1 MATITTINPI
11 ISVCIAN
18 YNGEQLLTVCI
29 QSVINQ
35 SFDQSIEIIV
45 HDDASKDH
53 SVNLIRSQFP
63 QVILVK
69 QRVKIVFKLMTGNLL
84 VNNSRRCTINL

>member
-1 MATITTINPI
+1 MATITTINPV

-18 YNGEQLLTVCI
+18 YNGEQLLTECV
-29 QSVINQ
+29 QSVLNQ
-35 SFDQSIEIIV
+35 SFAQPIEIIV
-45 HDDASKDH
+45 HDDASTDH

-69 QRVKIVFKLMTGNLL
+69 QRVKIVYKLMTGNLL
-84 VNNSRRCTINL
+84 VYNSRRCTINI